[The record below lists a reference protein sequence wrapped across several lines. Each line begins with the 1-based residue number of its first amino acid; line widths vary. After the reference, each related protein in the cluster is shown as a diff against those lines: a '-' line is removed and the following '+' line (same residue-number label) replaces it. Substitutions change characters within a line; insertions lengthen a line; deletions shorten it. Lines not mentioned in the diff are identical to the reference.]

1 MSKVIT
7 LYNHKGGVSKTTTTF
22 NLAHLLA
29 EKKKKVL
36 VVDADPQC
44 NITELLLSKII
55 QSLDDELSE
64 KYSGEEEFKFENKIP
79 GTTLLD
85 ILRPRI
91 DGDIP
96 EVNIDQVEVAS
107 INEYLDCIPGNV
119 NLNSI
124 EDAIAEAHIQRLSSK
139 THDKKTY
146 VAIGDF
152 LSRFGKKN
160 NYDYIFID
168 VGPSSGALT
177 RSCFL
182 ACDAFF
188 VPVAPD
194 RFNVQAISTLS
205 SIIDR
210 WISEHAEIYEDFKKI
225 GLPVKVGKPQFL
237 GIITQYFKVVKGH
250 PKPGYQLWMNRIP
263 IKVKDELLPVLKK
276 HSTDGIDLTS
286 GLNETNIVAATIPD
300 FGSLSPLMQ
309 EYGKAIFQ
317 IERED
322 TKVMSKQAW
331 GGGTWIDA
339 MNRMSKYKEQFE
351 EILERLPN

>member
-29 EKKKKVL
+29 EKEKKVL

-44 NITELLLSKII
+44 NITELLLSKTI
-55 QSLDDELSE
+55 QSLDNELSE
-64 KYSGEEEFKFENKIP
+64 KYSGEEEFKVENEIP

-85 ILRPRI
+85 ILKPRI
-91 DGDIP
+91 EGDIP
-96 EVNIDQVEVAS
+96 EVNIDQVNVVS
-107 INEYLDCIPGNV
+107 INKYLDCIPGNV

-124 EDAIAEAHIQRLSSK
+124 EDAISEAHIQRHSTK

-152 LSRFGKKN
+152 LSRFGEKN

-188 VPVAPD
+188 VPVSPD
-194 RFNVQAISTLS
+194 RFNVQAIHTLS
-205 SIIDR
+205 LIIDR
-210 WISEHAEIYEDFKKI
+210 WIKEHAEIYNDFQKI
-225 GLPVKVGKPQFL
+225 GLPVKIGKPQFL
-237 GIITQYFKVVKGH
+237 GIITQYFKIVKGH

-263 IKVKDELLPVLKK
+263 IKVKNELLPVLKK
-276 HSTDGIDLTS
+276 YSTDEIDLTS
-286 GLNETNIVAATIPD
+286 GLDETNVVAATIPD

-309 EYGKAIFQ
+309 EFGKAIFQ
-317 IERED
+317 VERED
-322 TKVMSKQAW
+322 TKVLGEKAW
-331 GGGTWIDA
+331 GGRTWNDA
-339 MNRMSKYKEQFE
+339 VARMNKYKEQFE
-351 EILERLPN
+351 EISKRLPN